1 VTGGRVDYIIA
12 NAGLVPQQD
21 MFDGLDLL
29 YDVLEKLSKQLLHL
43 QKRYLGILTPIS
55 LQGREARGA

>member
-1 VTGGRVDYIIA
+1 VTGGKVDYIIA

-29 YDVLEKLSKQLLHL
+29 YVLEKLSKQLLPL